1 MAILESLTD
10 KQSDL
15 KKINRDIVALLSED
29 ELENEVTQSD
39 EIDMNIRL
47 GIQKISKELKSKK
60 SKDKE
65 LESNTTAVKTL
76 GMKLPKFT
84 LTAFNGDPLKWTSF
98 IETFD
103 AAVDSQESLSAIEKF
118 SYLTGHLEGPSADC
132 VRGFSLTSKN
142 YIEARKLLE
151 ERFGNT
157 QVIISAHMNVLLKLP
172 KLNNDSVAKLTSF
185 YNAIESNIRSLMT
198 MGLNPSHY
206 GPLLI
211 PVILERLPDSIK
223 LIVTRKLGKN
233 NWHISDFIN
242 CIKEK
247 VDAGENCG
255 FIKDK
260 NDYEHLRNTTHL
272 LLGVQNHS
280 RKNCILWKITLQ

>member
-65 LESNTTAVKTL
+65 LESNTTAVKTPE
-76 GMKLPKFT
+76 MKLPKFT
-84 LTAFNGDPLKWTSF
+84 LTAFNGDLLKWTFF
-98 IETFD
+98 IEPFD
-103 AAVDSQESLSAIEKF
+103 AVVDSQESLSAIEKF

-172 KLNNDSVAKLTSF
+172 KLNNDNVAKLTSF

-198 MGLNPSHY
+198 MRLNPFHY

-211 PVILERLPDSIK
+211 PVILKRLPDSIK
-223 LIVTRKLGKN
+223 LIVTRKLG
-233 NWHISDFIN
+233 
-242 CIKEK
+242 
-247 VDAGENCG
+247 
-255 FIKDK
+255 
-260 NDYEHLRNTTHL
+260 
-272 LLGVQNHS
+272 
-280 RKNCILWKITLQ
+280 

>member
-29 ELENEVTQSD
+29 ELENEVVQRY

-65 LESNTTAVKTL
+65 LESNTTATVKPP

-103 AAVDSQESLSAIEKF
+103 AVVDSQEV
-118 SYLTGHLEGPSADC
+118 YQ
-132 VRGFSLTSKN
+132 R
-142 YIEARKLLE
+142 
-151 ERFGNT
+151 
-157 QVIISAHMNVLLKLP
+157 
-172 KLNNDSVAKLTSF
+172 
-185 YNAIESNIRSLMT
+185 
-198 MGLNPSHY
+198 
-206 GPLLI
+206 
-211 PVILERLPDSIK
+211 
-223 LIVTRKLGKN
+223 
-233 NWHISDFIN
+233 
-242 CIKEK
+242 
-247 VDAGENCG
+247 
-255 FIKDK
+255 
-260 NDYEHLRNTTHL
+260 
-272 LLGVQNHS
+272 
-280 RKNCILWKITLQ
+280 